1 MNQVVH
7 STKNKKMTSPL
18 VDAEWLHNQMNQTI
32 IILDASQKNNISNK
46 TPKYPNKVIPG
57 AIDVDLKRDLSDP
70 EGAFPNTFPL
80 TSQFQ
85 ETAQRLGVNHNSTI
99 VVYDNLGIYNSPR
112 VWWLFKAMGHEK
124 VYVLD
129 GGLSAWVD
137 AGYETSTEHST
148 ATTKG
153 NFIARLNSES
163 VKSYSDVLN
172 NISTQDCSVLDAR
185 SKGRFDGTA
194 PEPREGLGSGHIPNS
209 KNLPYTEVLD
219 GEFMKSKEE
228 LKFIFDCFSLPE
240 KPIIFSCGS
249 GLTACIILLAASL
262 VSEKPLS
269 VFDGSWTEWASTE
282 GALIEKLNT

>member
-1 MNQVVH
+1 
-7 STKNKKMTSPL
+7 MTSPL

-46 TPKYPNKVIPG
+46 TPKYPNKVIPE

-70 EGAFPNTFPL
+70 EGAFPNTFPTTL
-80 TSQFQ
+80 QFQ
-85 ETAQRLGVNHNSTI
+85 ETAQRIGVNHDSTI

-112 VWWLFKAMGHEK
+112 VWWLFRAMGHEK

-129 GGLSAWVD
+129 GGLSAWVE

-153 NFIARLNSES
+153 NFIARLNAES
-163 VKSYSDVLN
+163 VKSYDDVLS
-172 NISTQDCSVLDAR
+172 NIATQDCSVLDAR

-194 PEPREGLGSGHIPNS
+194 PEPREGLSSGHIPKS

-219 GEFMKSKEE
+219 GEFMKSKED

-262 VSEKPLS
+262 VSDQPLS